1 MLSHEAMLAFASTLD
16 ESITHV
22 NHYCVQIMN
31 AVTVLND
38 DDDDDVDTIMLF
50 TLIHKLT
57 CITTTLLLE
66 ISIKQVNMSVI

>member
-1 MLSHEAMLAFASTLD
+1 
-16 ESITHV
+16 
-22 NHYCVQIMN
+22 MN